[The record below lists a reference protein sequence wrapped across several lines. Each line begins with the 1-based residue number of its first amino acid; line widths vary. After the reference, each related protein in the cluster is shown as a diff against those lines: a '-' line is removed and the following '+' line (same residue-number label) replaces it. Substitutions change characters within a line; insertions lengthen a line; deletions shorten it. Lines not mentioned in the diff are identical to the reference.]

1 DAEVVG
7 AAAGGHAAERLPV
20 AGAGLVDAA
29 AATRQRV
36 IRAVSDR
43 ISRLDPGFQLGCE
56 LNGALPIRLRHT
68 PEFAHLHRK
77 VQRPPAG
84 TRPAGAAATDRGV
97 EPRCLRV
104 MSPSAYPGPPRR

>member
-1 DAEVVG
+1 GRGGGHAVAAGAAAAGDLDPFLLADGADPGRQPVLERRVERAAADAEVVG

-29 AATRQRV
+29 AATRQGV

-56 LNGALPIRLRHT
+56 LNGAL
-68 PEFAHLHRK
+68 
-77 VQRPPAG
+77 
-84 TRPAGAAATDRGV
+84 
-97 EPRCLRV
+97 
-104 MSPSAYPGPPRR
+104 